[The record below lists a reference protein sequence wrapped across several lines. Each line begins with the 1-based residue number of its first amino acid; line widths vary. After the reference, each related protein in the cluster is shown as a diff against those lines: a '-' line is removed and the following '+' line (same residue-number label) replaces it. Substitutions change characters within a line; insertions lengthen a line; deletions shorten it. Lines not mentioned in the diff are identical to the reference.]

1 MTRGLRLYLLQLLL
15 WSAATRTGALPV
27 DDGDDAVAA

>member
-15 WSAATRTGALPV
+15 WSAATRTGSIPV
-27 DDGDDAVAA
+27 DEGSDAAAA